1 METGEQMTMT
11 KTELL
16 AFILETNR
24 LMRNPGYN
32 RGEVMNRI
40 VYALRQM
47 AEMEPQPLY
56 TQDAI

>member
-1 METGEQMTMT
+1 MTMT

-40 VYALRQM
+40 IYALRQM